1 MTDTPAP
8 QSKPPRGAVSKAK
21 MAVYEAW
28 RTGKP
33 VTVLHQ
39 GVTITATADSLVSQ
53 LVAEMSAAKIRT
65 AANA

>member
-21 MAVYEAW
+21 MAVYEA
-28 RTGKP
+28 GKP